1 MDTEIH
7 QPGFFSRKYGTW
19 IACAGC
25 IVLVWLL
32 ESSCLPHSVA
42 AWEKNRHHANSAS
55 YGYKKVLAVLIFS
68 FASGVCTV
76 LFRAEVLEGE
86 RKAVDAEKDK
96 QLQELQH
103 KLGLT
108 NNNLKHQLTV
118 QQSQVGALVINFSNT
133 VSTFSPSLRILKK
146 WHSCIMKWKVL
157 NRLSRKQ
164 QQLIN

>member
-1 MDTEIH
+1 M
-7 QPGFFSRKYGTW
+7 
-19 IACAGC
+19 
-25 IVLVWLL
+25 
-32 ESSCLPHSVA
+32 
-42 AWEKNRHHANSAS
+42 
-55 YGYKKVLAVLIFS
+55 
-68 FASGVCTV
+68 CTV

-146 WHSCIMKWKVL
+146 WHSCVMK
-157 NRLSRKQ
+157 
-164 QQLIN
+164 